1 VPDYL
6 DLHFGYKQITSYGV
20 ISYAELK
27 PQLIDRQVQ
36 SGAARALAEQTR
48 QLKAQLSELE
58 QAGLAVSES
67 SEPSGAASESVAV
80 ARRPELGR
88 LKAAQTRHQTRRVE
102 RQNQLKE
109 LEEQLNQIRG
119 QQGQT
124 EQTVSRLED
133 LIARQ
138 MVRLDTGPKRLLDA
152 IKVVARN
159 VFYRALAPFK
169 AAYDNYR
176 DDHEYFRRLTQS
188 AGVLRWNGRELEVHL
203 LPATPHGAVLRRVW
217 EQVLSGVNAT
227 QPVWSE
233 GAGGGWCFGWPRVR
247 SCKSV

>member
-1 VPDYL
+1 LERRKAFLPGGWIFL
-6 DLHFGYKQITSYGV
+6 STRGRIL
-20 ISYAELK
+20 ISA
-27 PQLIDRQVQ
+27 
-36 SGAARALAEQTR
+36 
-48 QLKAQLSELE
+48 
-58 QAGLAVSES
+58 
-67 SEPSGAASESVAV
+67 
-80 ARRPELGR
+80 
-88 LKAAQTRHQTRRVE
+88 
-102 RQNQLKE
+102 N
-109 LEEQLNQIRG
+109 
-119 QQGQT
+119 
-124 EQTVSRLED
+124 
-133 LIARQ
+133 
-138 MVRLDTGPKRLLDA
+138 
-152 IKVVARN
+152 
-159 VFYRALAPFK
+159 